1 MSYSSKLTLPL
12 CYEMF
17 IEIYL
22 HVYFCYQVYILQPV
36 IFGDKDQGITT
47 SGILWN
53 MVCSEISRS
62 FVYHKAK
69 NNSESCYF
77 IAIQISKQYIV
88 SNRGG
93 SSVSSQEADRIAQ
106 PVKEKNKRII
116 STKHKVISTKSSV
129 NVF

>member
-12 CYEMF
+12 CYQMF

-47 SGILWN
+47 IGILWN

-77 IAIQISKQYIV
+77 ITIQISKQYIV

>member
-77 IAIQISKQYIV
+77 ITIQISKQYVV

-93 SSVSSQEADRIAQ
+93 SPVSSQEADRIAQ
-106 PVKEKNKRII
+106 PVKKKNKRII

>member
-77 IAIQISKQYIV
+77 ITIQISKQYIV
-88 SNRGG
+88 SYRGG

>member
-36 IFGDKDQGITT
+36 IFGAKDQGITT

-77 IAIQISKQYIV
+77 ITIQISKQYIV

>member
-77 IAIQISKQYIV
+77 ITIQISKQYVV

-93 SSVSSQEADRIAQ
+93 SPVSSQEADRIAQ
-106 PVKEKNKRII
+106 PVKEK
-116 STKHKVISTKSSV
+116 TKE
-129 NVF
+129 

>member
-12 CYEMF
+12 CYQMF

-77 IAIQISKQYIV
+77 ITIQISKQYIV

>member
-77 IAIQISKQYIV
+77 ITIQISKQYVV

-93 SSVSSQEADRIAQ
+93 SPVSSQEADRIAQ

>member
-1 MSYSSKLTLPL
+1 MLSNVHRNLFACLLLLPG
-12 CYEMF
+12 
-17 IEIYL
+17 IYTTACW
-22 HVYFCYQVYILQPV
+22 F
-36 IFGDKDQGITT
+36 IFGDEDQGITT

-62 FVYHKAK
+62 FVYHKEK

-77 IAIQISKQYIV
+77 ITIQISKQYIV

>member
-77 IAIQISKQYIV
+77 ITIQISKQYIV

-116 STKHKVISTKSSV
+116 STKHKVISAQSSV

>member
-1 MSYSSKLTLPL
+1 MSKSLCFNKAISYSSKLTLPL

-77 IAIQISKQYIV
+77 ITIQISKQYIV

-106 PVKEKNKRII
+106 PVKEK
-116 STKHKVISTKSSV
+116 TKE
-129 NVF
+129 

>member
-1 MSYSSKLTLPL
+1 
-12 CYEMF
+12 MF

-36 IFGDKDQGITT
+36 IFGDNDQGITT

-77 IAIQISKQYIV
+77 ITIQISKQYIV

-106 PVKEKNKRII
+106 PVKEK
-116 STKHKVISTKSSV
+116 TKE
-129 NVF
+129 